1 MLSSDNGKNCEKYLR
16 KWCKSWLKK
25 CRFVPIIG
33 QEIHNVEQIVNNY
46 HGIASQFKYS
56 CIKRAQAP
64 ATY

>member
-1 MLSSDNGKNCEKYLR
+1 MIRTAKNIYVHGAGLK
-16 KWCKSWLKK
+16 LKK

-33 QEIHNVEQIVNNY
+33 QEIHNVEQLVNNY

-64 ATY
+64 ATYRA